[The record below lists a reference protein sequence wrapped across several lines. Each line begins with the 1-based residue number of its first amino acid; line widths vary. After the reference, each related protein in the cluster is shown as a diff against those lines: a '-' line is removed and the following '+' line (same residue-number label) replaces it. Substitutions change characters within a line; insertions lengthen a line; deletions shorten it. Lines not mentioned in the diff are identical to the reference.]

1 MIEKGQRINDRY
13 EIIKSIG
20 EGGMANVY
28 LAYDTI
34 LDRRVAV
41 KVLRGDLS
49 NDEKFVRR
57 FQREALSASSLSH
70 PNIVEM
76 YDVGE
81 DNGIYYII
89 MEYIEGKTLKQL
101 IKKRGALTLSE
112 AIDIMLQITDGIS
125 EAHNSYIIHRDLKPQ
140 NIMIKEDGSIKITDF
155 GIAMALNSTQLT
167 QTNSVM
173 GSVHYLPP
181 EQASGKGS
189 TIRSDIYSMGI
200 LFYELLTGNLPF
212 KGDNAVEIA
221 LKQMR
226 DEIPSVRKKNPSI
239 PQSVENVILKA
250 TAKNPKNRY
259 SDSKEMHADLLTVLN
274 DDRINEERITFKYS
288 EHEIEEVTAVL
299 DEVKEKTQQQLST
312 EEKKEPETEELDAL
326 IFDKDDKQIKR
337 TNKII
342 LVLAIIFTLIVVGLL
357 SVFLI
362 IPQVT
367 KIPDVTIP
375 DVSNMTVVE
384 AEAKLKKA
392 GFEVALETVKEENAK
407 IEKGKVI
414 KTEPQAERTIKKGST
429 ITIYESLGEETYT
442 IEDYKGSNYIEI
454 QTLLVNMYGLEVK
467 IEKMDVDSSGN
478 YGEQEIIDQSVKPGT
493 VVGKGDAITLYIPNV
508 LEGYP
513 DMVDEGWS
521 VEDVEAFC
529 AKYELNCDIQH
540 IETSSYEEGTLY
552 YQSRSPKTPIA
563 KTSYKYDL
571 VVKFAKKPSTTT
583 DKSDNVNGSNATEVD
598 PKTTSKQ

>member
-1 MIEKGQRINDRY
+1 MIEKGQMINDRY

-34 LDRRVAV
+34 LDRRVAI

-81 DNGIYYII
+81 DNGIYYIV

-125 EAHNSYIIHRDLKPQ
+125 QAHDSYIIHRDLKPQ
-140 NIMIKEDGSIKITDF
+140 NIMIKEDGTIKITDF

-200 LFYELLTGNLPF
+200 LFYEILTGTLPF

-226 DEIPSVRKKNPSI
+226 DEIPSVRKKNPAI

-259 SDSKEMHADLLTVLN
+259 SDAKEMHADLLTVLN
-274 DDRINEERITFKYS
+274 DDRINEAKLVFKYP
-288 EHEIEEVTAVL
+288 EHEVDENTKTISTIKTKTDQKLKNEDNEEVANII
-299 DEVKEKTQQQLST
+299 
-312 EEKKEPETEELDAL
+312 EP
-326 IFDKDDKQIKR
+326 DDKVIKK
-337 TNKII
+337 TNKVIWILGSIFALLAII
-342 LVLAIIFTLIVVGLL
+342 LV

-362 IPQVT
+362 LPYFT
-367 KIPDVTIP
+367 KIPDVKIP
-375 DVSNMTVVE
+375 DVSNMTVID
-384 AEAKLKKA
+384 AENELKKN
-392 GFEVALETVKEENAK
+392 GFEVELETVKEESEK

-414 KTEPQAERTIKKGST
+414 KTDPQAGRTIKKGSS
-429 ITIYESLGEETYT
+429 ITLYESLGKETYT
-442 IEDYKGSNYIEI
+442 VEDYTGSNYIEI
-454 QTLLVNMYGLEVK
+454 QTLLKSVYGLEVTV
-467 IEKMDVDSSGN
+467 EKKDVDTSKEYN
-478 YGEQEIIDQSVKPGT
+478 EQEIVDQSVKAGT
-493 VVGKGDAITLYIPNV
+493 VLGKGDSITLYIPNI

-513 DMVDEGWS
+513 NMVEEEWTIHN
-521 VEDVEAFC
+521 VEAFC
-529 AKYELNCDIQH
+529 TKYNFTLKIDYK
-540 IETSSYEEGTLY
+540 ETSDYEEGTLIS
-552 YQSRSPKTPIA
+552 QSRSPKTPIVSGTTL
-563 KTSYKYDL
+563 KI
-571 VVKFAKKPSTTT
+571 VVAKKVEIVNDDPKPSNDPNSNTTETKSDTTT
-583 DKSDNVNGSNATEVD
+583 N
-598 PKTTSKQ
+598 SKES

>member
-1 MIEKGQRINDRY
+1 MIEKGQMINDRY

-34 LDRRVAV
+34 LDRRVAI

-81 DNGIYYII
+81 DNGIYYIV

-101 IKKRGALTLSE
+101 IKKHGALTLSE

-125 EAHNSYIIHRDLKPQ
+125 QAHDSYIIHRDLKPQ
-140 NIMIKEDGSIKITDF
+140 NIMIKEDGTIKITDF

-200 LFYELLTGNLPF
+200 LFYEILTGTLPF

-226 DEIPSVRKKNPSI
+226 DEIPSVRKKNPAI

-259 SDSKEMHADLLTVLN
+259 SDAKEMHADLLTVLN
-274 DDRINEERITFKYS
+274 DDRINEAKLVFKYP
-288 EHEIEEVTAVL
+288 EHEVDENTKTISTIKTKTDQKLKNEDNEEVANII
-299 DEVKEKTQQQLST
+299 
-312 EEKKEPETEELDAL
+312 EP
-326 IFDKDDKQIKR
+326 DDKVIKK
-337 TNKII
+337 TNKVIWILGSIFALLAII
-342 LVLAIIFTLIVVGLL
+342 LV

-362 IPQVT
+362 LPYFT
-367 KIPDVTIP
+367 KIPDVKIP
-375 DVSNMTVVE
+375 DVSNMTVID
-384 AEAKLKKA
+384 AENELKKN
-392 GFEVALETVKEENAK
+392 GFEVELETVKEESEK

-414 KTEPQAERTIKKGST
+414 KTDPQAGRTIKKGSS
-429 ITIYESLGEETYT
+429 ITLYESLGKETYT
-442 IEDYKGSNYIEI
+442 VEDYTGSNYIEI
-454 QTLLVNMYGLEVK
+454 QTLLKSVYGLEVTV
-467 IEKMDVDSSGN
+467 EKKDVDTSKEYN
-478 YGEQEIIDQSVKPGT
+478 EQEIVDQSVKAGT
-493 VVGKGDAITLYIPNV
+493 VLGKGDSITLYIPNI

-513 DMVDEGWS
+513 NMVEEEWTID
-521 VEDVEAFC
+521 DVEAFC
-529 AKYELNCDIQH
+529 TKYNVTLKIDYK
-540 IETSSYEEGTLY
+540 ETSDYEEGTLIS
-552 YQSRSPKTPIA
+552 QSRSPKTPIVSGTTL
-563 KTSYKYDL
+563 KI
-571 VVKFAKKPSTTT
+571 VVAKKVEIVNDDPKPSNDPNSNTTETKSDTTT
-583 DKSDNVNGSNATEVD
+583 N
-598 PKTTSKQ
+598 SKES